1 MVKIMWIDPIS
12 SKKANEKIRKTINGI
27 KRPDVEATAVYL
39 IEKGP
44 IHVEHHYYEHLNLHG
59 TL

>member
-27 KRPDVEATAVYL
+27 KRPDVEATAVYP
-39 IEKGP
+39 KRKRTT
-44 IHVEHHYYEHLNLHG
+44 HVKHHYYEHLNLHG